1 MTKRRCLFMVM
12 RLVFAWTF
20 FPASAQDALSVREA
34 VRQAL
39 RKNYD
44 IIIAADDAEAA
55 RRGDTWAA
63 AGAFPT
69 AGAGASVT
77 TARVAID
84 QQFSS
89 GTTARQRGVEQTNL
103 QAYAHLQWR
112 VFDGMRMFATK
123 ERLAEIRERGESA
136 LRQQVAQ
143 SVADVMMLYYALVRT
158 DKQMDV
164 VRSQLQAV
172 LERKSV
178 ADVRESAGLAART
191 DVLQARMDVNDV
203 QAQLMDLR
211 TKRRKDELALQT
223 VMGMDTTGS
232 IRCADDIRVDTSLD
246 VQRLRRRLL
255 GANERVLQSMIDL
268 RIARLQK
275 REAAAAGLPGLDLQ
289 AGYMFNRSRNSAG
302 FALFNENNGFSAG
315 ANLVVPLF
323 NGLRTD
329 AELEQRQLEILK
341 KEHS

>member
-1 MTKRRCLFMVM
+1 
-12 RLVFAWTF
+12 
-20 FPASAQDALSVREA
+20 
-34 VRQAL
+34 
-39 RKNYD
+39 
-44 IIIAADDAEAA
+44 
-55 RRGDTWAA
+55 
-63 AGAFPT
+63 
-69 AGAGASVT
+69 
-77 TARVAID
+77 
-84 QQFSS
+84 
-89 GTTARQRGVEQTNL
+89 
-103 QAYAHLQWR
+103 
-112 VFDGMRMFATK
+112 
-123 ERLAEIRERGESA
+123 
-136 LRQQVAQ
+136 
-143 SVADVMMLYYALVRT
+143 
-158 DKQMDV
+158 
-164 VRSQLQAV
+164 

-341 KEHS
+341 KEHSVQNMLRSVSSEFESMAEEYRCACSLLPLVRESADLARQNSDIAMERFRVRDITGVELRMVQTESLQRSQELVQTTLRAKSAELRLKLMAGELGDEEE